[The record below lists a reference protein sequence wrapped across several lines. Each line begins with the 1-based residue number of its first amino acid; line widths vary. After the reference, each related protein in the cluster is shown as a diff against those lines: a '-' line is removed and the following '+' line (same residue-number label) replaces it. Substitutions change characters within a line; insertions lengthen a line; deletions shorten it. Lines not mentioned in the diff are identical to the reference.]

1 MAAATAGLVG
11 ALVGLALG
19 FLQYFMAGS
28 VAEKRMKAAPDEEL
42 APEHKEAFQR
52 QVAFVRRL
60 LFWSSVMVYPVVGY
74 VIGRSLGAR

>member
-1 MAAATAGLVG
+1 MSVATAGLIG
-11 ALVGLALG
+11 AIVGLVLG
-19 FLQYFMAGS
+19 LLQYFTAGS